1 MSAIISS
8 LYRVSDR
15 QSSSPTKHRSGPLE
29 LEYEHYHEL
38 ADHTPEHFDSCNR
51 LEDFFY
57 RTTDTDPEQFCAI
70 EDGIIYSYRDIDIRS
85 NKLACYLLTNGI
97 VAGMRI
103 GLMLDPSIDLY
114 VCLLA
119 ILKAGA
125 VYVPMDPSFPID
137 RLTYIANDSETKTII
152 TANSIPQGMEDFP
165 CEIIHIDR
173 IKDIVDSLPESRPKP
188 VTSVDF
194 ECYICY
200 TSGSTGA
207 PKGIAITHSN
217 ICNFIRA
224 ATPIYGF
231 RRTDLVYQGMSIA
244 FDFSVEEIWTSF
256 AVGATL
262 VPRPAGMERFG
273 EGLCDFLNQ
282 MGITVLCCVPTLL
295 ATLNRDIP
303 SLRLLMVGGEACSR
317 ALVQRWSKPGRR
329 ILNTYGPTETT
340 VTATWTEL
348 MPDKPVTIGK
358 ALPTYSVYLLDDRL
372 MPVNGSETGE
382 ICIGGPG
389 VAKGYVNRPEL
400 TAERFLPDPFRP
412 AGEHSRLYRT
422 GDLGRYTENGEIEF
436 LGRCDTQVKIRGY
449 RIELS
454 EIEEVI
460 RGETGVKDVVVTTLD
475 GNTEAPDLVAY
486 VILAGSASP
495 AKADAERLHRV
506 CRDRLPSYMVP
517 AWIEFLSDFPVLTS
531 GKVDRKSLPP
541 PKSSRIGTGGNIV
554 SPATPKEARLVE
566 LWKSILGVDEI
577 SVEADFFT
585 DLGGHSLLAAY
596 AIAELRRD
604 PDYQALSMGD
614 IYNFPTIRLLARHC
628 ETLQRDTCKR
638 RIPDTT
644 DHYRKASNL
653 QVYIC
658 GLLQCT
664 FIAIYLTLFLA
675 PAAFLLYAIDW
686 GRIPDWTS
694 SAFWSDISGAISHFR
709 IGSLNLYPNSTDST
723 HLDLLRIIS
732 RSVSRITTW
741 FTSWTAEDGLSPA
754 FIFLLPSLMLVN
766 SLLLPIL
773 AKKLIV
779 GKLTPGRYP
788 LWGSTFLRWWIERKT
803 TLIAP
808 TYLLAGTP
816 FLNTFMRALGAT
828 IGKNVHLIS
837 SNLNNPGLVVIGEG
851 TTVGYDTE
859 VQPFRIADGWLHLS
873 PITIGRDVGIGPRC
887 LLMGGCVL
895 EDASRLGALTLVP
908 AGQRIEA
915 GQYWQGSPAH
925 PVSDPPLSDIKLR
938 ELGNAPDKWTRAHL
952 CGFLGGI
959 LMVYHAPFHAALA
972 GMLLASAALN
982 HWGFIGGLATVVPA
996 GLIFV
1001 LMLCGFI
1008 AFIKRICLPHLEPGI
1023 HPLRSMQGVCNW
1035 LSDKLMETSL
1045 LYTNSL
1051 YSTLYTA
1058 PWLRMLGAKVGARA
1072 EISTVS
1078 DIDPDLLT
1086 LGDECFVAD
1095 MASIGPTTHL
1105 RGWFEIGPTT
1115 IGKRSFVGN
1124 AALVPAN
1131 SRMED
1136 NSLLGVQ
1143 STTAAGEIPPN
1154 TSWLGSP
1161 ALYLPNREVVQAG
1174 EAQTYRPP
1182 LLAYAVRLVI
1192 EFFRV
1197 TLPEGLSLFSASLVF
1212 SLLRQI
1218 PDSVPLWQ
1226 KLTVYPMAIFGT
1238 GIGLVVFVAIIKWTL
1253 VGSYRPRKEPNWA
1266 LFVRR
1271 TELVTAL
1278 YENVSV
1284 SLVLDWLT
1292 GTPWLAPFLR
1302 IHGVKIGKRVYCD
1315 STFITEF
1322 DLLEIGDDC
1331 AIGKDTSLQTH
1342 LFEDRVMKMSKVK
1355 IESQSQIGSRCI
1367 VLYDAIVSKGSYIEN
1382 LSMVMKAEFIPA
1394 RSRWIGIPAYPYRS

>member
-8 LYRVSDR
+8 AYRVSNG
-15 QSSSPTKHRSGPLE
+15 QTSPLIKHLIGPSE
-29 LEYEHYHEL
+29 LERKDDYEPS
-38 ADHTPEHFDSCNR
+38 TSVPEHFASCNR
-51 LEDFFY
+51 LEDFFN
-57 RTTDTDPEQFCAI
+57 RTSDINPERICAI
-70 EDGIIYSYRDIDIRS
+70 EEGITYSYRDIDVRS
-85 NKLACYLLTNGI
+85 NRLANYLIANGI

-103 GLMLDPSIDLY
+103 GLIFEPSIDLY
-114 VCLLA
+114 VCLVGT
-119 ILKAGA
+119 LKAGG

-137 RLTYIANDSETKTII
+137 RLAYIVNDSKIETII
-152 TANSIPQGMEDFP
+152 TVSSILQDIGDMP
-165 CEIIHIDR
+165 CNIIYHDR
-173 IKDIVDSLPESRPKP
+173 LKYILDSLPNSRPKP
-188 VTSVDF
+188 VASSDS

-200 TSGSTGA
+200 TSGSTGV
-207 PKGIAITHSN
+207 PKGTIVTHYN

-231 RRTDLVYQGMSIA
+231 RPSDLVYQGMSAA
-244 FDFSVEEIWTSF
+244 FDFSIEEIWTSF

-273 EGLCDFLNQ
+273 ERLCDFLDHQRIN
-282 MGITVLCCVPTLL
+282 ILCCVPTLL

-317 ALVQRWSKPGRR
+317 ALVQRWSKPWRR

-348 MPDKPVTIGK
+348 LPDRPVTIGK

-372 MPVNGSETGE
+372 MPVHGSETGE

-389 VAKGYVNRPEL
+389 VAKGYVNRPDL
-400 TAERFLPDPFRP
+400 TAERFLPDPFSP
-412 AGEHSRLYRT
+412 AHENGRLYRT

-460 RGETGVKDVVVTTLD
+460 RGEVDVRDVVVSVVC
-475 GNTEAPDLVAY
+475 GNTGTPDLVAY
-486 VILAGSASP
+486 VVLAGSASP
-495 AKADAERLHRV
+495 AKADAERLHRI
-506 CRDRLPSYMVP
+506 CRDKLPSYMVP
-517 AWIEFLSDFPVLTS
+517 AWIEFLSNFPVLTS
-531 GKVDRKSLPP
+531 GKVDRNSLPP
-541 PKSSRIGTGGNIV
+541 PKSSRIGRGGNIIP
-554 SPATPKEARLVE
+554 PATSKEARLVE
-566 LWKSILGVDEI
+566 LWKSVLGIDEV

-604 PDYQALSMGD
+604 PDYQTLSMGD
-614 IYNFPTIRLLARHC
+614 IYNFPTIRSLARHC
-628 ETLQRDTCKR
+628 ETLQQETCKGSP
-638 RIPDTT
+638 PDTT
-644 DHYRKASNL
+644 DQYRKASSF

-658 GLLQCT
+658 GLFQGT
-664 FIAIYLTLFLA
+664 FIAIYLSLFLA

-686 GRIPDWTS
+686 GCMPDWTS
-694 SAFWSDISGAISHFR
+694 PALWSDVFDTISNFR
-709 IGSLNLYPNSTDST
+709 IRPLNIYSTLVNLT
-723 HLDLLRIIS
+723 RLDLIRNIS
-732 RSVSRITTW
+732 RSLSQIATW
-741 FTSWTAEDGLSPA
+741 PTSWKADGGLPPA
-754 FIFLLPSLMLVN
+754 FILLLPSLMLVN

-773 AKKLIV
+773 VKKLIV
-779 GKLTPGRYP
+779 GKLAPGRYP
-788 LWGSTFLRWWIERKT
+788 LWGATFLRWWIERKT

-828 IGKNVHLIS
+828 IGKNAHLIS
-837 SNLNNPGLVVIGEG
+837 GNLNNPSLVVIGDG
-851 TTVGYDTE
+851 ATIGYDTE
-859 VQPFRIADGWLHLS
+859 LEPFRIADGWLHLGA
-873 PITIGRDVGIGPRC
+873 ITIGRNVGIGPRC
-887 LLMGGCVL
+887 LLMADCVL
-895 EDASRLGALTLVP
+895 EDDSRIGALTLVS
-908 AGQRIEA
+908 AAQRIEA

-925 PVSDPPLSDIKLR
+925 QVPNPPLSDIKLR
-938 ELGNAPDKWTRAHL
+938 EMRNAPGKWTKGQL
-952 CGFLGGI
+952 CGFLAGI
-959 LMVYHAPFHAALA
+959 LVVYHAPFHAALA
-972 GMLLASAALN
+972 GMLLSSAALS
-982 HWGFIGGLATVVPA
+982 HWGFIGGLAAAVPA
-996 GLIFV
+996 GLTFV
-1001 LMLCGFI
+1001 LMLCGFV
-1008 AFIKRICLPHLEPGI
+1008 AFIKRLCLPHLEPGI
-1023 HPLRSMQGVCNW
+1023 YPLRSIHGVYNW

-1045 LYTNSL
+1045 FYTNSL

-1058 PWLRMLGAKVGARA
+1058 PWLRLLGAKVGARA

-1095 MASIGPTTHL
+1095 MASVGPTTHL

-1143 STTAAGEIPPN
+1143 STTAGGEIPQN

-1161 ALYLPNREVVQAG
+1161 ALYLPNREVVKAG

-1182 LLAYAVRLVI
+1182 LLAYVVRLVI

-1197 TLPEGLSLFSASLVF
+1197 TLPEGLSLFGASLVF
-1212 SLLRQI
+1212 WFIKQI

-1226 KLTVYPMAIFGT
+1226 KLMVYPMAIFGT
-1238 GIGLVVFVAIIKWTL
+1238 GIGLVVFVAIIKWAL

-1266 LFVRR
+1266 FFVRR

-1284 SLVLDWLT
+1284 SLVLVWLT

-1302 IHGVKIGKRVYCD
+1302 IYGVKIGQRVYCD

-1322 DLLEIGDDC
+1322 DLVEIGDDC
-1331 AIGKDTSLQTH
+1331 TIGKDTSLQTH

-1355 IESQSQIGSRCI
+1355 IENLSYIGSRCV
-1367 VLYDAIVSKGSYIEN
+1367 VLYDAVVSSGSYIEN
-1382 LSMVMKAEFIPA
+1382 LSLVMKAEFIPA